1 MFCSKS
7 FIVSQDQNLA
17 PQLPLLLAAV
27 ICDLSL
33 SVIHRQNIKL
43 KSISD

>member
-17 PQLPLLLAAV
+17 PQLPLLLASV
-27 ICDLSL
+27 FVTSL
-33 SVIHRQNIKL
+33 CLLFIAKIL
-43 KSISD
+43 